1 MRIENREFSFELNI
15 LFILCVSSPPFPEVD
30 GYLGNT
36 IWYCWVDTY
45 LSQEQSDDLL
55 FFRWALNVAD
65 KPPRFCHSTM
75 NCKISPNFY
84 RSCDKMPNAEL
95 LWCEIPNVSR
105 PSGQQLPILNRT
117 HRSGYCHVFK
127 LEKERLGWVYAK
139 KVYFHRYK
147 SQNIE
152 TLIARITENT

>member
-1 MRIENREFSFELNI
+1 
-15 LFILCVSSPPFPEVD
+15 
-30 GYLGNT
+30 
-36 IWYCWVDTY
+36 
-45 LSQEQSDDLL
+45 
-55 FFRWALNVAD
+55 
-65 KPPRFCHSTM
+65 
-75 NCKISPNFY
+75 
-84 RSCDKMPNAEL
+84 MPNAEL

-139 KVYFHRYK
+139 KVYFHQYK

-152 TLIARITENT
+152 TLIARITENTEIYLAVVLFGVMRDVQHMKLNS

>member
-1 MRIENREFSFELNI
+1 
-15 LFILCVSSPPFPEVD
+15 
-30 GYLGNT
+30 
-36 IWYCWVDTY
+36 
-45 LSQEQSDDLL
+45 
-55 FFRWALNVAD
+55 
-65 KPPRFCHSTM
+65 
-75 NCKISPNFY
+75 
-84 RSCDKMPNAEL
+84 MPNAEL

-105 PSGQQLPILNRT
+105 PSGQQLPILNPT

-152 TLIARITENT
+152 TLIARITENTQMLPGSSGGEMMQRNVQWELNSQTNKQPGPINRSTGLAKILYPK